1 MGDYEKL
8 LREHGKEDSLWIIL
22 GSIAHELTHYYQWI
36 NNLSLTECGMER
48 YAKAYVDY
56 CINYIGWNDANYD
69 KHIKMTVFQIKSNR
83 RVVKALL
90 KVAIVYQEL
99 MCFGAIVAIT
109 GWLNTYA
116 YLGNDGKLYY
126 NSLR

>member
-1 MGDYEKL
+1 MKNCFVNMA
-8 LREHGKEDSLWIIL
+8 R
-22 GSIAHELTHYYQWI
+22 
-36 NNLSLTECGMER
+36 MER
-48 YAKAYVDY
+48 HAKAYVDY